1 MAAAFDASAAKVRWS
16 EVGWA
21 ELEKEVRAFLEM
33 RAKAAIGEKQRKR
46 EREVVWEWKLEME
59 ESEVGESFG
68 LDVGRR
74 L

>member
-46 EREVVWEWKLEME
+46 ERGSLGVEAGNG
-59 ESEVGESFG
+59 GE
-68 LDVGRR
+68 
-74 L
+74 

>member
-33 RAKAAIGEKQRKR
+33 RAKAAILEKQRKR
-46 EREVVWEWKLEME
+46 ERGGLGVE
-59 ESEVGESFG
+59 EDDDGDDGVGKTQINFS
-68 LDVGRR
+68 L
-74 L
+74 